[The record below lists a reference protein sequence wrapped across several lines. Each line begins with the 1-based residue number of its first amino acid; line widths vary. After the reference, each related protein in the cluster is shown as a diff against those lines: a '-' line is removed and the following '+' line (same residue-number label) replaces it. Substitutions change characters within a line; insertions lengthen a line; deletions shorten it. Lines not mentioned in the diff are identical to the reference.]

1 MYQGFLHRDHK
12 PKSSTVVCMLASRDV
27 QGSNHTNSAH
37 YRASEVLLAIEHGMN
52 SETKQGIGQLE
63 RLDGTHACL
72 TR

>member
-1 MYQGFLHRDHK
+1 M
-12 PKSSTVVCMLASRDV
+12 
-27 QGSNHTNSAH
+27 NSAH
-37 YRASEVLLAIEHGMN
+37 YRASGVLLAIEHGMN